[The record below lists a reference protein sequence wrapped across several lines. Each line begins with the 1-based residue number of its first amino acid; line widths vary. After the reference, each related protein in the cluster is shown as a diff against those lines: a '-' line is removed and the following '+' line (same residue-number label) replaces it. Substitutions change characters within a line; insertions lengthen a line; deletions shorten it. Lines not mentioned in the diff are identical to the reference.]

1 MSFFIVHDLELV
13 RVLMLLQLLG
23 VKDLQV
29 RGDHLRL
36 LHLLLHLDQ
45 VEFELLDQLADRFFI
60 LQLDIGNPLVVS
72 LLQLEPLLLK
82 LKVRVAFQS

>member
-1 MSFFIVHDLELV
+1 M
-13 RVLMLLQLLG
+13 RVLMLLQLLR